1 MHHAGGH
8 RLAAMLAGAGE
19 AFASAADRLTVSFP
33 PAVAAFLRLLLR
45 AWGAL
50 SVPLLRGAVML
61 CMAMSVMVL
70 AEKVLLGTAS
80 AAAKLLSRR
89 RRPGRRDVPVE
100 PDVEAGG
107 GGGSSACFPMV
118 LVQIPM
124 YNEREVRIYYARCLS

>member
-1 MHHAGGH
+1 
-8 RLAAMLAGAGE
+8 
-19 AFASAADRLTVSFP
+19 
-33 PAVAAFLRLLLR
+33 
-45 AWGAL
+45 
-50 SVPLLRGAVML
+50 
-61 CMAMSVMVL
+61 AMSVMVL

-124 YNEREVRIYYARCLS
+124 YNEREVYQLSIGAACRLTWPAERLIVQVLDDSTDAAIKVRSCPDPCSICHQLLLDQVACKRRSW